1 MVVDCKKHACKVL
14 TKRGIL
20 KAMESLSD
28 PLGAASLML
37 LVGKQP
43 YSKICEENIKAIDID
58 IEKNWL
64 LWLAPLPDPVII
76 PKSMTRPNQ
85 KIHEIKLH
93 GPEDAI
99 EEELCPET

>member
-43 YSKICEENIKAIDID
+43 YSKICEENIKAIDI
-58 IEKNWL
+58 EKNWL

-99 EEELCPET
+99 EEGLCPET